1 MQIHQYDVVIVGA
14 GGAGMRAA
22 LESSTRT
29 RTAVIS
35 KLYPTRSHTGAA
47 QGGMCAALANVEE
60 DNWEWH
66 TFDTVKGG
74 DYLVDQDA
82 AEVMAKEAIDAV
94 LDLEK
99 MGLPFNRTPEG
110 KIDQRRFGGHTR
122 NHGEAA
128 VRRACYAADRTGH
141 MILQTLYQ
149 QCVKNDVEFF
159 NEFYV
164 LDVLLSHD
172 LVTGEVPEGEDVAV
186 SGVVAYELATGEI
199 HLFRAKSVVIA
210 TGGAGKIFK
219 TTSNAHTLTGDGMA
233 LVYRRGVPLEDM
245 EFFQFH
251 PTGLAGLGILLSEA
265 ARGEGGILRNADGER
280 FMERY
285 APTIKDLAPRDI
297 VARSIAL
304 EVREGRGAGPNKD
317 YVLLDLTHLE
327 PAHID
332 AKLPDITEFA
342 RTYLGVEPYTEPIP
356 VYPTAHYAMGGV
368 PTTIHAEVL
377 RSNAEVVHG
386 LFAAGE
392 VACVSV
398 HGSNR
403 LGTNSLLDINV
414 FGKRAGIAAAA
425 YAAGAPWVELP
436 DDPEVGVVAEL
447 EEMRTR
453 ADGDRVSDVR
463 RDLQQTMDTNAQ
475 VFRTAAS
482 LQQALADIRA
492 LQTRYRNVSVQDKGR
507 AFNTDLLEALEL
519 GFLLDIAE
527 VVVVG
532 ALNREE
538 SRGGHFREDFPK
550 RDDAQYMRHTMA
562 YRRPPGAVAPS
573 SPVGS
578 EAAAV
583 VAATSRSGAEVATSR
598 PGAATPGTFDV
609 ALGYKPVVVT
619 RYQPM
624 ERKY

>member
-1 MQIHQYDVVIVGA
+1 MQFHKYDVVIVGA

-29 RTAVIS
+29 RTAVLT

-82 AEVMAKEAIDAV
+82 AEVMCKEAIDAV

-110 KIDQRRFGGHTR
+110 RIDQRRFGGHTR

-128 VRRACYAADRTGH
+128 VRRSCFAADRTGH

-149 QCVKNDVEFF
+149 NCVKQGVEFY

-164 LDVLLSHD
+164 LDLIMSTD
-172 LVTGEVPEGEDVAV
+172 ED
-186 SGVVAYELATGEI
+186 GVERAAGAVAYELATGEI
-199 HLFRAKSVVIA
+199 HVFHGKAVILA
-210 TGGAGKIFK
+210 TGGFGKVFR
-219 TTSNAHTLTGDGMA
+219 TTSNAHTLTGDGM
-233 LVYRRGVPLEDM
+233 GVVWRKGLPLEDM

-265 ARGEGGILRNADGER
+265 ARGEGGILRNGDGER

-297 VARSIAL
+297 VARSMAN
-304 EVREGRGAGPNKD
+304 EVREGRGAGPMKD
-317 YVLLDLTHLE
+317 YVLLDLTHLPPE
-327 PAHID
+327 VID

-342 RTYLGVEPYTEPIP
+342 RTYLGVEPYTEPVP

-368 PTTIHAEVL
+368 PTNIIAEVL
-377 RSNAEVVHG
+377 RNNTDVIPG
-386 LFAAGE
+386 LYAAGE

-414 FGKRAGIAAAA
+414 FGRRAGIAAAE
-425 YAAGAPWVELP
+425 YAATVDYPDLP
-436 DDPEVGVVAEL
+436 DNPEAVVQGMVDTLMTSTGTESVANL
-447 EEMRTR
+447 RT
-453 ADGDRVSDVR
+453 A
-463 RDLQQTMDTNAQ
+463 LQDTMDTNAQ
-475 VFRTAAS
+475 VYRTESSLKQAEEDIAA
-482 LQQALADIRA
+482 LRQ
-492 LQTRYRNVSVQDKGR
+492 RYQNIAIQDKGKR
-507 AFNTDLLEALEL
+507 FNSDLLEAIEL
-519 GFLLDIAE
+519 GFLLDLAE
-527 VVVVG
+527 VLVVC
-532 ALNREE
+532 ARSRNE
-538 SRGGHFREDFPK
+538 SRGGHFREDFPD
-550 RDDAQYMRHTMA
+550 RDDVNFMRHTMA
-562 YRRPPGAVAPS
+562 YRNA
-573 SPVGS
+573 
-578 EAAAV
+578 
-583 VAATSRSGAEVATSR
+583 SG
-598 PGAATPGTFDV
+598 GIDID
-609 ALGYKPVVVT
+609 YKPVVQT
-619 RYQPM
+619 RYMPM